1 MKKWLLFIS
10 IPLLTG
16 CSANW
21 HLKRAI
27 AKDPSLL
34 KSSTVV
40 VRDTVVVPPIT
51 VTDTLFMPQLDS
63 TAVWENDSLRIEFT
77 KIKDESG
84 RDRIVFKTQIKERFY
99 PVEIA
104 AECPPVIEYRST
116 PYPKYKDYLIYI
128 LAVALAIVGTLQVI
142 RRR

>member
-51 VTDTLFMPQLDS
+51 VTDTLFMPQMDS

-99 PVEIA
+99 PVEIE
-104 AECPPVIEYRST
+104 AECPSVIEYRST

>member
-21 HLKRAI
+21 HLKKAI

-34 KSSTVV
+34 KATTVV

-51 VTDTLFMPQLDS
+51 VTDTLFMPQTDS

-84 RDRIVFKTQIKERFY
+84 RDRIVFKTQIKERFV
-99 PVEIA
+99 PVEVE
-104 AECPPVIEYRST
+104 AECPPVVEFRPT

-128 LAVALAIVGTLQVI
+128 LAVSLAIVSALYVI
-142 RRR
+142 RKR

>member
-21 HLKRAI
+21 HLKKAI

-34 KSSTVV
+34 KATTVV

-51 VTDTLFMPQLDS
+51 VTDTLFMPQKDS
-63 TAVWENDSLRIEFT
+63 TAVWENDSLRIEFA
-77 KIKDESG
+77 KIKGESG
-84 RDRIVFKTQIKERFY
+84 RDRIVFKTQIKERFL
-99 PVEIA
+99 PVEVE
-104 AECPPVIEYRST
+104 AECPPVVEFRPK

-128 LAVALAIVGTLQVI
+128 LAVSLAIVSALYVI
-142 RRR
+142 RIR